1 MRLAVVELCVAALC
15 LAAGAFAQQK
25 PNVVVFLTDDMG
37 YADTGPFGA
46 KDIRTPH
53 IDRLAREGVR
63 LTNSYSNGPVCTP
76 TRAGL
81 MTGRY
86 QQRVGLEWALVPAD
100 KGKGLPESETTI
112 ARMLKGNGYATAI
125 FGKWHLGGEP
135 EFNPRVHGFDK
146 FFGITG
152 GNTDMYS
159 HENRFGTHDLW
170 EDTEKVGKTGYLTE
184 MLADRAVEW
193 IGEHSREPFFLYVPF
208 NAVHWPFQAAG
219 RPNDVR
225 NPQTWYDG
233 TRPKDYAPML
243 EAMDAAVGRVL
254 AALDKHGLAQNTLV
268 IFTNDNGGERLS
280 DNRPLFHHKATL
292 WEGGI
297 RVPSIVRFP
306 GRLPAGKV
314 SNQVTMTMDFAA
326 SILAATGVEAP
337 ADRKL
342 DGVNV
347 LPVLSGKQAPV
358 ERTLFWRID
367 RGDRKQKAVRQGNW
381 KYLRDGAIEMLF
393 DLDRDVSERADISFR
408 HPEKLAAL
416 RNAMREWEEELQR
429 TPPTFVVK

>member
-1 MRLAVVELCVAALC
+1 MRLVVVASGVAALC
-15 LAAGAFAQQK
+15 LGAQAFAQQK
-25 PNVVVFLTDDMG
+25 PNVVVFLADDMG

-86 QQRVGLEWALVPAD
+86 QQRAGLEWALLPTD
-100 KGKGLPESETTI
+100 KGKGLPESEITI
-112 ARMLKGNGYATAI
+112 ARILKGAGYATAI
-125 FGKWHLGGEP
+125 FGKWHLGGES

-152 GNTDMYS
+152 GNADMYS

-184 MLADRAVEW
+184 ILGDRAAEW
-193 IGEHSREPFFLYVPF
+193 ISAHSREPFFLYVPF
-208 NAVHWPFQAAG
+208 NAVHWPFQAAD
-219 RPNDVR
+219 RPDDVR
-225 NPQTWYDG
+225 NLQTWYDG

-243 EAMDAAVGRVL
+243 EAMDAAIGRVL

-280 DNRPLFHHKATL
+280 DNTPLFHQKATL

-326 SILAATGVEAP
+326 SILAATGAGTP
-337 ADRKL
+337 AGRKL
-342 DGVNV
+342 DGINL
-347 LPVLSGKQAPV
+347 LPVLGGKQAPV

-367 RGDRKQKAVRQGNW
+367 RADRNQKAVRQGNW
-381 KYLRDGAIEMLF
+381 KYVRDGAIEMLF
-393 DLDRDVSERADISFR
+393 DLERDVSERTNISFR

-416 RNAMREWEEELQR
+416 RNAMQEWEAELER
-429 TPPTFVVK
+429 TPPKFVVK